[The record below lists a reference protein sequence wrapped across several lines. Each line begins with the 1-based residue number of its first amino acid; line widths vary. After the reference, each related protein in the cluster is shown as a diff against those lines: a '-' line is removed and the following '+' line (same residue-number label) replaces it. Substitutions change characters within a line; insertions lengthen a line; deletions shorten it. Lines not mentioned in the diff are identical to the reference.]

1 MYWTK
6 ILLHSN
12 DKKIEKLEENFSS
25 FIFDDFWKNEIMF
38 LSHWLK
44 R

>member
-1 MYWTK
+1 MCWTE
-6 ILLHSN
+6 ILLHSH
-12 DKKIEKLEENFSS
+12 KKIEKLEENFSS